1 MGRLPL
7 FLGVLLALLS
17 PGNAAASCE
26 PASSAEQEAQADAI
40 VDGTVVDIAT
50 AGAQSTVTLDVDR
63 VLKGAPGKVVVLE
76 ASLPGE
82 SIVGEVPF
90 HEGWPHWRLYLREI
104 EPGSGRY
111 YTTLCDGT
119 REIPPMQQSGSGSRQ
134 PAVEP
139 PSPDT
144 LGLRVAL

>member
-1 MGRLPL
+1 MGRLTL
-7 FLGVLLALLS
+7 LLGILVVLLS
-17 PGNAAASCE
+17 PRDAAASCV

-50 AGAQSTVTLDVDR
+50 DGAQSTVTIGVDR
-63 VLKGAPGKVVVLE
+63 VLKGAPANVVVLE

-82 SIVGEVPF
+82 GIPGEVPF
-90 HEGWPHWRLYLREI
+90 HEGWQHWRLYLREI

-119 REIPPMQQSGSGSRQ
+119 REISPMQQSGSCSR
-134 PAVEP
+134 
-139 PSPDT
+139 
-144 LGLRVAL
+144 